1 MALGQFLLTPA
12 DRQKIE
18 ATLADDDTIGV
29 VGRTKARKYLDG
41 FSSDAKQNEILDL
54 VSRAESPGYMWQG
67 GWRLAARAWMLA
79 KLMEGDRYDWFPDG
93 KS

>member
-1 MALGQFLLTPA
+1 
-12 DRQKIE
+12 
-18 ATLADDDTIGV
+18 
-29 VGRTKARKYLDG
+29 
-41 FSSDAKQNEILDL
+41 
-54 VSRAESPGYMWQG
+54 MWQG